1 MDVGVPPGERK
12 RRRSKRE
19 GFRHILEAA
28 TNEFCC
34 AGLAG
39 AKLDVIALEAGVSKQ
54 LIHHY
59 FRTKAELYAAVMEE
73 TSAQAIQQLSLPDYE
88 ALAPEEAV
96 RVFLGGVFDLFVRWP
111 FLAGLFNDQ
120 SLYGGEHIPE
130 CRELKRRSP
139 QLMARLSAIFR
150 SGQQAGLFRA
160 ELEPDATFAAAIM
173 VMIGNFTG
181 GKIIAGFVPVDFSA
195 SDRLD
200 FWRMFA
206 ADFALSAIRT
216 NLQRKASPVQHVGD
230 GAV

>member
-1 MDVGVPPGERK
+1 MKKKVKAMEEAASANPRK
-12 RRRSKRE
+12 RRKSKRE
-19 GFRHILEAA
+19 GFKHILDAA
-28 TNEFCC
+28 TNEFCR

-59 FRTKAELYAAVMEE
+59 FRTKADLYVAVMEDV
-73 TSAQAIQQLSLPDYE
+73 SALAIQELSLPDYE
-88 ALAPEEAV
+88 ALPPQEAV

-139 QLMARLSAIFR
+139 QLMARLSNIFRAGQEAGTFR
-150 SGQQAGLFRA
+150 SGL
-160 ELEPDATFAAAIM
+160 DADAVFAVTIM
-173 VMIGNFTG
+173 AMIGNFTG

-195 SDRLD
+195 PGQLD
-200 FWRMFA
+200 FWRTFA
-206 ADFALSAIRT
+206 ADFALNAIST
-216 NLQRKASPVQHVGD
+216 NLGR
-230 GAV
+230 